1 MKNLREEAEDVETQV
16 DDPVSKEN
24 VRNEIPEKTRER
36 EMRRRKNCGGG
47 HRVW

>member
-1 MKNLREEAEDVETQV
+1 MKNLREEEDVETQAEPGSNE
-16 DDPVSKEN
+16 D
-24 VRNEIPEKTRER
+24 VRNEIPEKTREN